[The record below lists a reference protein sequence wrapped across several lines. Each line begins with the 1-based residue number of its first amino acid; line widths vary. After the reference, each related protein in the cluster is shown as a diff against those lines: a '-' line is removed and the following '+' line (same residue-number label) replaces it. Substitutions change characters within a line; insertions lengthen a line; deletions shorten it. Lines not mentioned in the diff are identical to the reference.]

1 MEKLT
6 GINEQNMKSLILD
19 IYECRDKISKILND
33 AQFLM
38 EKTKDYY
45 LSEDGDL
52 IRRKFNE
59 LCYNNKILL
68 NNIKGYGEDLEKVMF
83 NYKKLGNKTNDIFK
97 YNKSIDITRK

>member
-68 NNIKGYGEDLEKVMF
+68 NNIKSYV
-83 NYKKLGNKTNDIFK
+83 
-97 YNKSIDITRK
+97 